1 VRLHVAG
8 AARRGGDGVS
18 DLILIVEDND
28 KNLKLARDL
37 LRYHGF
43 ETIEATSAE
52 DGLPLARDRKPQL
65 VLMDIQLPGMDGV
78 SALEKLRA
86 DAATSRIPVVAMTAS
101 VMKEDRERFDKAG
114 FDGFITKPIDVKAF
128 PDQIRA
134 HIRDGRK

>member
-1 VRLHVAG
+1 VT
-8 AARRGGDGVS
+8 
-18 DLILIVEDND
+18 DLVLIVEDND

-52 DGLPLARDRKPQL
+52 DGITLAVARKPHL
-65 VLMDIQLPGMDGV
+65 ILMDIQLPGMDGV

-86 DAATSRIPVVAMTAS
+86 NAATAAIPIVAMTAS

-128 PDQIRA
+128 PEQIRG
-134 HIRDGRK
+134 HIRTGRA